1 MIYHGRTT
9 MISRFPVRIFS
20 AALLPGLIVS
30 CHKESSASTDLVQQV
45 TETAASNEILRDES
59 EDTREKVDTLTRRV
73 QELEVQIQ
81 TEKESRQ
88 EIIHRLKDLE
98 KEQILNQQALREKT
112 SSTDEK
118 EKASSKVEKPAT
130 PPPAEKVEEIAFD
143 DSKPLPTSITDKV
156 VVIEGDMG
164 RGTGFLCS
172 TEGALWLYT
181 AAHVISGNK
190 SIIVRDQQNNRFQ
203 TFDSMEV
210 AEGVD
215 LVRLKIVN
223 SSVKGLELESPE
235 KSAEIG
241 DPIAAVGNSDGTGVV
256 APENGEIRGK
266 GPESWEVSTQIIPGN
281 SGGPVIARKDLK
293 VIGIVTHLLLGKKET
308 WAADTRFAE
317 VRRFAARLDRPY
329 KWTPIT
335 PARFLKEFQII
346 EQLDNDT
353 KLAYAAITVY
363 QERTSR
369 SSHYQPRESSPE
381 QDAFNKWQL
390 EARELLQ
397 QNPNSGIAVT
407 LNKILGRSTNY
418 SQSENRRELLE
429 SIRSKVALGDNLIKP
444 EAFTWYHRESY
455 NQSLIWRRKLIEQL
469 RN

>member
-1 MIYHGRTT
+1 
-9 MISRFPVRIFS
+9 MISRFPIRIFS
-20 AALLPGLIVS
+20 AAMLPGLLVS
-30 CHKESSASTDLVQQV
+30 CHKESSAPTDLVQQV
-45 TETAASNEILRDES
+45 TETAATDEILRDEI
-59 EDTREKVDTLTRRV
+59 DATQDKLDTLTRRV
-73 QELEVQIQ
+73 QNLEVQIQ

-98 KEQILNQQALREKT
+98 KNQILNQAQRENASSSAEKT
-112 SSTDEK
+112 
-118 EKASSKVEKPAT
+118 AT
-130 PPPAEKVEEIAFD
+130 PPSAEKAEEIPFD

-190 SIIVRDQQNNRFQ
+190 SIVVRDQQNNRFQ

-223 SSVKGLELESPE
+223 STVKGLELESPE

-241 DPIAAVGNSDGTGVV
+241 DPIAAIGNSDGTGVV

-281 SGGPVIARKDLK
+281 SGGPVIARKDLR

-346 EQLDNDT
+346 EQLDDDT

-369 SSHYQPRESSPE
+369 SSHYPPREPSPE
-381 QDAFNKWQL
+381 QQAFYKWQL
-390 EARELLQ
+390 EAREILQ
-397 QNPNSGIAVT
+397 QNPNSSIAVT
-407 LNKILGRSTNY
+407 LNKILGRSSNY
-418 SQSENRRELLE
+418 SQSENRRELLD
-429 SIRSKVALGDNLIKP
+429 SIRGKVALGDNLIKP